1 MGREY
6 FGDIEGKF
14 AFGIQNSDD
23 IENLIPIDY
32 QEQFCYYVCGCC
44 YDQEKDEKYC
54 IDCYDSYEE
63 HLNAAYEDECIE
75 EDEDIL
81 IREDNVII
89 YHLTK
94 KEHLKKII
102 TRICELKDLLPES
115 VIHEFNKIKDKKEII
130 NGYDKI
136 FKQAVIEM
144 DKYVEMQSIYFHRY
158 KLALQICYILNRQ
171 ETCSLYCEVY

>member
-1 MGREY
+1 M
-6 FGDIEGKF
+6 
-14 AFGIQNSDD
+14 
-23 IENLIPIDY
+23 
-32 QEQFCYYVCGCC
+32 
-44 YDQEKDEKYC
+44 
-54 IDCYDSYEE
+54 
-63 HLNAAYEDECIE
+63 
-75 EDEDIL
+75 
-81 IREDNVII
+81 
-89 YHLTK
+89 
-94 KEHLKKII
+94 
-102 TRICELKDLLPES
+102 LPES